1 MDDVAFCQ
9 LEQTVRADLTAEQC
23 IRIERAAQET
33 AAAQLLDALIG
44 EKTISVSETRV
55 CILCGAC
62 GVVKNGHDESGLQR
76 FSCNKTKGC
85 GVTFTVLSGT
95 PLARMRKKELFVYF
109 IKSLL
114 ECKSVSWIKEFVG
127 ISRLTAWRWR
137 HRILEMLK
145 GRPNDKLKGIVEGDE
160 TFFLD
165 SFKGH
170 RGWKRGHPPAN
181 RPPRYRGSKALK
193 RGISSEQIPVVC
205 AVDRQGAVVEA
216 VLENHSDQL
225 IVDALVKHIEHR
237 SVICSDGR
245 LAYATVSEQTR
256 SFHYIIT
263 PPAPT
268 PEQKAAGLS
277 WRTVGALTLGRVNEH
292 HCRLKKIINCVFNG
306 VSTRYLSNYLTLLR
320 QCRRDPEP
328 RAVIQE
334 TIS

>member
-1 MDDVAFCQ
+1 MDVVAFCQ
-9 LEQTVRADLTAEQC
+9 LEQMVRTDLTAEQC
-23 IRIERAAQET
+23 IQIERAAQET
-33 AAAQLLDALIG
+33 AAAQLLETLIG
-44 EKTISVSETRV
+44 EKTISVSENRI
-55 CILCGAC
+55 CLLCGAS
-62 GVVKNGHDESGLQR
+62 GVVKNGHDENGLQR
-76 FSCNKTKGC
+76 FTCNKIEGC
-85 GVTFTVLSGT
+85 GVTFNVLTGT
-95 PLARMRKKELFVYF
+95 PLARMRKKELFVSF
-109 IKSLL
+109 VKSLL
-114 ECKSVSWIKEFVG
+114 DCKSVSWVKEFVG

-137 HRILEMLK
+137 HRILDMLK
-145 GRPNDKLKGIVEGDE
+145 GKPNDKLKGVVEGDE

-205 AVDRQGAVVEA
+205 AVDRQGTVVEA

-245 LAYATVSEQTR
+245 SAYRTLSAQTR
-256 SFHYIIT
+256 SFHYIID

-292 HCRLKKIINCVFNG
+292 HCRLKKIINQVFNG
-306 VSTRYLSNYLTLLR
+306 VSTIYLENYLALLR

-328 RAVIQE
+328 SSVIRE
-334 TIS
+334 IIF